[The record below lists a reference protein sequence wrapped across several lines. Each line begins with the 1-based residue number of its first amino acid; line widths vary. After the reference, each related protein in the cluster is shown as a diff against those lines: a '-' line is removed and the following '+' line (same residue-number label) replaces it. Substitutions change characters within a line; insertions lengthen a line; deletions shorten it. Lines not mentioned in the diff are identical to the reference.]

1 MGHFNRPV
9 PSPRPSS
16 AAAASSSNVD
26 GEIIPSAARG
36 NGAVTSDEMYNASAR
51 GVRLYIKISSVG
63 VGDVTT
69 KIQVKDPVTDTFVDL
84 VGATTAAMNANET
97 LSLTVYPGITAA
109 AGTASTS
116 TTVNSV
122 LGTTWRV
129 VSTVANAT
137 GDSDTTVTFQVS
149 GEYLL

>member
-16 AAAASSSNVD
+16 ATAAASTNVD
-26 GEIIPSAARG
+26 GSIIPSAAHT

-51 GVRLYIKISSVG
+51 GVRLYINITAVG

-84 VGATTAAMNANET
+84 VGATTAAHNTNGT
-97 LSLTVYPGITAA
+97 LTLTVYPGITAA

-116 TTVNSV
+116 TTVNTV
-122 LGTTWRV
+122 LGTSWRV

-137 GDSDTTVTFQVS
+137 GTTDTTVTFAVS
-149 GEYLL
+149 GEYLY

>member
-16 AAAASSSNVD
+16 ATAAGSTNVD
-26 GEIIPSAARG
+26 GSIIPSASHT

-51 GVRLYIKISSVG
+51 GVRLYITISAVG

-69 KIQVKDPVTDTFVDL
+69 KIQTKDPVTDTFVDL
-84 VGATTAAMNANET
+84 GTTAAQNSNGT
-97 LSLTVYPGITAA
+97 LTLTVYPGITAA

-116 TTVNSV
+116 TTVNGV

-137 GDSDTTVTFQVS
+137 GSTDTTVTFAVS
-149 GEYLL
+149 GEYLY